1 MRSNLTR
8 SDYSYG
14 VSRAAAAAAAA
25 AAGQSCARATRR
37 STSAALHFIVNF
49 YRESLSN
56 ENRQAINPLRYR
68 KPSTVK

>member
-14 VSRAAAAAAAA
+14 VSRAAAAA
-25 AAGQSCARATRR
+25 GQSCARAARR